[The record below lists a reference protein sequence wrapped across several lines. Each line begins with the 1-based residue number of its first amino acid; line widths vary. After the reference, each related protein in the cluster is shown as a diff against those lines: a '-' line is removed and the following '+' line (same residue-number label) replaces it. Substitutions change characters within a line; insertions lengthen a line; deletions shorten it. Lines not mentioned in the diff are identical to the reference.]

1 MRKAARKA
9 AFPFED
15 MSSKSN
21 PVNEPVSRGGT
32 GPGPSRPV
40 LQRLRPYRLLW
51 VLALTVFGLDQIT
64 KIIVNAT
71 IPFSRFHIHHVEV
84 IPDFFYLIHV
94 GNDGAAWSM
103 LSGKSGFLAAL
114 AIVTLGAIYIW
125 RRELALRERIVQ
137 LAFGL
142 LCGGIVGNLVDR
154 MLHGHVIDFLDF
166 HFGSYVYP
174 TFNIADAGICV
185 GVVIYLIHSFRHPA
199 PVEKPP
205 DPDKS
210 A

>member
-1 MRKAARKA
+1 MSAETPSTFTPEPGRPSGSGPAR
-9 AFPFED
+9 PF
-15 MSSKSN
+15 STRVRS
-21 PVNEPVSRGGT
+21 
-32 GPGPSRPV
+32 
-40 LQRLRPYRLLW
+40 YRLLW
-51 VLALTVFGLDQIT
+51 VLALTVFALDQIT

-71 IPFSRFHIHHVEV
+71 IPFSRMHMHHVEV

-103 LSGKSGFLAAL
+103 LSGKSGFLAGL

-125 RRELALRERIVQ
+125 RRELGLKERIVQ
-137 LAFGL
+137 LSFGL

-185 GVVIYLIHSFRHPA
+185 GVGIYLIHSLRHPA
-199 PVEKPP
+199 PEAKPP
-205 DPDKS
+205 